1 MFGGFTMERYYYL
14 SDNLDDL
21 KKVENELQGH
31 GIESLQLHVLSQD
44 SGKIQADLEYHN
56 LHSVNSIMKKDL
68 MHSGLIG
75 LVIGLFFALAT
86 LFLAYQQGWT
96 ETATGW
102 MPFIFLAILIM
113 GFCTWE
119 GGLFGLQEPNQE
131 LDRFSELIDKDHV
144 LFYVDVDTSQA
155 SSLRAVVLNHPKLQ
169 YCGEGQAPPAWIV
182 GSLRYA
188 KKMIKA
194 LP

>member
-1 MFGGFTMERYYYL
+1 MTGGFTMERYYYL

-21 KKVENELQGH
+21 KIVENELQKH
-31 GIESLQLHVLSQD
+31 GLESLQLHVLSQY
-44 SGKIQADLEYHN
+44 SGKMQATLEHHN
-56 LHSVNSIMKKDL
+56 LHSVNSIMREDL
-68 MHSGLIG
+68 MQSGLVG
-75 LVIGLFFALAT
+75 LIIGLFFALAT
-86 LFLAYQQGWT
+86 LLLAFQQGWT

-102 MPFIFLAILIM
+102 MPFIFIAILIM

-131 LDRFSELIDKDHV
+131 LDRFSDLIDKDHV
-144 LFYVDVDTSQA
+144 LFYVDVDPRQV
-155 SSLRAVVLNHPKLQ
+155 SSLRAVVSNHPKLH
-169 YCGEGQAPPAWIV
+169 YCGEGQAPPAWVV

-188 KKMIKA
+188 KKIIKT

>member
-1 MFGGFTMERYYYL
+1 MTGSFTMERYYYL

-21 KKVENELQGH
+21 KIVENELQKH

-44 SGKIQADLEYHN
+44 SGKMQANLEHHN

-68 MHSGLIG
+68 MHSGVIG

-131 LDRFSELIDKDHV
+131 LDRFSDLIDKDHV
-144 LFYVDVDTSQA
+144 LFYVDVDPRQV
-155 SSLRAVVLNHPKLQ
+155 SSLRAVASNHPKLH
-169 YCGEGQAPPAWIV
+169 YCGEGQAPPAWVV

-188 KKMIKA
+188 KKIIKT

>member
-68 MHSGLIG
+68 MHSG
-75 LVIGLFFALAT
+75 VIG
-86 LFLAYQQGWT
+86 
-96 ETATGW
+96 
-102 MPFIFLAILIM
+102 
-113 GFCTWE
+113 
-119 GGLFGLQEPNQE
+119 
-131 LDRFSELIDKDHV
+131 
-144 LFYVDVDTSQA
+144 
-155 SSLRAVVLNHPKLQ
+155 
-169 YCGEGQAPPAWIV
+169 
-182 GSLRYA
+182 
-188 KKMIKA
+188 
-194 LP
+194 